1 LPPWTIFDAQ
11 VVKGLAKRGSRA
23 QERLEVLV
31 PPELLAG
38 GVTAGR
44 VAEWRPGPAAL
55 TAGHVRHVAT
65 VWARSRVAPEVG
77 ERPIRPPPSDNTPV
91 FVGAFADVANR
102 VQQHCT
108 RILRLAER
116 KMNAACSNGWI

>member
-1 LPPWTIFDAQ
+1 MILGAQ
-11 VVKGLAKRGSRA
+11 VVKGLPERGSRA

-44 VAEWRPGPAAL
+44 ITERRPGPAAL

-65 VWARSRVAPEVG
+65 IRARSYVTPHVD
-77 ERPIRPPPSDNTPV
+77 ERPIRPPTSDNTLV
-91 FVGAFADVANR
+91 SVGALVDP

-116 KMNAACSNGWI
+116 KMNGVRPNG

>member
-1 LPPWTIFDAQ
+1 MILGAQ
-11 VVKGLAKRGSRA
+11 VVKGLPERGSRA

-31 PPELLAG
+31 SPELLAG

-44 VAEWRPGPAAL
+44 ITERRPGPATLA
-55 TAGHVRHVAT
+55 AGHVRHVT
-65 VWARSRVAPEVG
+65 TIRARSYVAPDVD
-77 ERPIRPPPSDNTPV
+77 ERSIRPPTGDNTLV
-91 FVGAFADVANR
+91 SVGALADP

-116 KMNAACSNGWI
+116 KMNSVRPNG